1 MIGAGAALAIVVTNV
16 ENRLL
21 YEAVVLDVIDTSK
34 DVGGDILN
42 FHIATDQ
49 VAQVF
54 ARCRVNAIVTDARID
69 VCAELVG

>member
-1 MIGAGAALAIVVTNV
+1 MTGAGAALAIVVTNV

-21 YEAVVLDVIDTSK
+21 YKAVVLDVIDTSE
-34 DVGGDILN
+34 DVGGDVLG

-54 ARCRVNAIVTDARID
+54 ARCRVSAIVIGARID
-69 VCAELVG
+69 VRAEFVG